1 MHAQVVVEAAGT
13 IIRNPLRS
21 SLAALAVAA
30 AVATTAVVQTGLD
43 SLARTARETSAK
55 AFGAD
60 TFVIAR
66 LASGNLSRRE
76 LADKLAR
83 NPAIARN
90 DVRYIQNIADGKVTY
105 AATAQKN
112 ADVVLGSRKFEQA
125 TINGTQATLLGIRN
139 IDIASGRFISEQED
153 NAGAPVVILGTGVAD
168 ALFPVGDPLGGQVR
182 IAGRAFTVIGLQT
195 RQGTAGGVSLDRYV
209 WMPLRA
215 FERAFGASASLQV
228 FAKAPETVSTMT
240 AEDHARVSMRARRHL
255 RPGET
260 DTFDIITP
268 EASRSFV
275 TNITERIGAAAFPIS
290 LMALIAAIV
299 VVTNTSL
306 VSVTQRT
313 HEIGIRRALG
323 ASRSAVIGE
332 TIAESAMV
340 GLLGGTLG
348 LLAGAGVLALAARL
362 SGLALSISIPTA
374 LVSLAAAVLSGIAA
388 GWYPARRAASIDV
401 VSALRHE

>member
-83 NPAIARN
+83 NPSIARN
-90 DVRYIQNIADGKVTY
+90 DVRYIQNIADGQVTY
-105 AATAQKN
+105 AATAQTN

-125 TINGTQATLLGIRN
+125 TINGTQSALLGIRN

-153 NAGAPVVILGTGVAD
+153 AAGAPVVILGSAVAD
-168 ALFPVGDPLGGQVR
+168 ALFPVGDPMGGQVR

-215 FERAFGASASLQV
+215 FERAFGASGSLQV
-228 FAKAPETVSTMT
+228 FAKAPESVSTIT
-240 AEDHARVSMRARRHL
+240 AEDHARISMRARRHL

-275 TNITERIGAAAFPIS
+275 TNITERIGAAAIPIS
-290 LMALIAAIV
+290 VMALIAAIV

-332 TIAESAMV
+332 TLAESAIV

-348 LLAGAGVLALAARL
+348 LLTGAGVLALVARI
-362 SGLALSISIPTA
+362 SGLGLSISIPTA
-374 LVSLAAAVLSGIAA
+374 VVSLAAAVLSGIAA

>member
-13 IIRNPLRS
+13 IVRNPLRS

-60 TFVIAR
+60 TFVVAR

-83 NPAIARN
+83 NPAISRS

-125 TINGTQATLLGIRN
+125 TINGTQSALLGIRN
-139 IDIASGRFISEQED
+139 IDIANGRFISEQED
-153 NAGAPVVILGTGVAD
+153 TAGAPVVILGSGVAD
-168 ALFPVGDPLGGQVR
+168 TLFPVGDPLGGQVR
-182 IAGRAFTVIGLQT
+182 IAGRAFTVIGLQA

-215 FERAFGASASLQV
+215 FERAFGPAASLQV
-228 FAKAPETVSTMT
+228 FAKAPEAVGTVA
-240 AEDHARVSMRARRHL
+240 AEDHARISMRARRHL
-255 RPGET
+255 GPGET

-275 TNITERIGAAAFPIS
+275 TNITERIGG
-290 LMALIAAIV
+290 AAIYDP
-299 VVTNTSL
+299 S
-306 VSVTQRT
+306 
-313 HEIGIRRALG
+313 
-323 ASRSAVIGE
+323 
-332 TIAESAMV
+332 
-340 GLLGGTLG
+340 
-348 LLAGAGVLALAARL
+348 
-362 SGLALSISIPTA
+362 
-374 LVSLAAAVLSGIAA
+374 
-388 GWYPARRAASIDV
+388 
-401 VSALRHE
+401 